1 MPPRHCVNHGEF
13 TRQILLMFGF
23 LLQLRKD
30 LIDVEGQQLVLGY
43 SMVSRP
49 GKVETYCSPGKDAVC
64 RGHEREP
71 QNHRWPWEW
80 EKD

>member
-1 MPPRHCVNHGEF
+1 
-13 TRQILLMFGF
+13 MFGF

-30 LIDVEGQQLVLGY
+30 LVDVEWQQLVLGY

-49 GKVETYCSPGKDAVC
+49 GKVENYSFPGKDAAC
-64 RGHEREP
+64 KGQEREP
-71 QNHRWPWEW
+71 QDHRWPWEW